1 MSVDMEVYGGSIMVR
16 PTHGKYTDVLN
27 PVMVRMESGV
37 ASFQT
42 YLTHEQAVRL
52 GNALLALAL
61 EHEVA
66 SSQGQ
71 VGP

>member
-1 MSVDMEVYGGSIMVR
+1 MSLDMEIYGGSILVQ
-16 PTHGKYTDVLN
+16 PTGERYTDTLN
-27 PVMVRMESGV
+27 PVTIQMRSGV
-37 ASFQT
+37 GYFQT
-42 YLTHEQAVRL
+42 YLTYEQAVRL